1 MSRLLVVLIS
11 PPEALPFAFDD
22 KLEEKLEYKYGKFDE
37 MEPADLAIFGK
48 KLTELG
54 FKVMEEKCVFYT
66 LMMICDVSVAVFSS
80 GFIQKKFFSLLGE

>member
-66 LMMICDVSVAVFSS
+66 LMICVVSVAVFSS
-80 GFIQKKFFSLLGE
+80 GFIQKKFFCMLGE